1 MTQHPEDAIQIEV
14 AAFLDILQL
23 PAFHVPN
30 ERHCSPAAGAIL
42 KRKGVKAGVPDVIIC
57 RAHVIVI
64 PAADGEPAHNLI
76 RHGLAI
82 ELKAPGNY
90 PTPEQ
95 KAWLERLQSE
105 GWTTAVCRSLSQ
117 VVDVLVTCGLLR
129 HPETGRPLD
138 VDNARH
144 GFITEARE

>member
-1 MTQHPEDAIQIEV
+1 MNRTEDAIQIEV
-14 AAFLDILQL
+14 MAFLDLLQL

-30 ERHCSPAAGAIL
+30 ERRCSPAQGAIL
-42 KRKGVKAGVPDVIIC
+42 KRRGVKAGVPDIIIC
-57 RAHVIVI
+57 RAHAVMN
-64 PAADGEPAHNLI
+64 GSPAHEADCYHQ

-82 ELKAPGNY
+82 ELKSPGNY
-90 PTPEQ
+90 PTAEQ
-95 KAWLERLQSE
+95 RAWLERLQAE

-117 VVDVLVTCGLLR
+117 VVDVLSTCGLLR
-129 HPETGRPLD
+129 HPETGRPLG